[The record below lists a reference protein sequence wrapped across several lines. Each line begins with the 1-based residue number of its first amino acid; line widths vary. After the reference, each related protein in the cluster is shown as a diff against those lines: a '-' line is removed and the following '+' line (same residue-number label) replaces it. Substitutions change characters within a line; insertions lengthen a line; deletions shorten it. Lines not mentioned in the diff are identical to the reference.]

1 MKGSIVYKVHSQE
14 WVLKYNSIVNHVKM
28 NIEHTLNPEDI
39 TPEIKSK
46 YKLKN
51 GVPLGVEFEYAEL
64 EPGHPIDI
72 TIISVEGDFTWSDI
86 FKRYHDTYRSHFQ
99 SFEQWL
105 EVNYYVP
112 RRRPTM

>member
-1 MKGSIVYKVHSQE
+1 MKGSIVYNDYTQQ
-14 WVLKYNSIVNHVKM
+14 WVLKYNTTINDVKM
-28 NIEHTLNPEDI
+28 VVEHTLNPDDI

-51 GVPLGVEFEYAEL
+51 GVPLGVEFEYNEIEANQ
-64 EPGHPIDI
+64 IFDI
-72 TIISVEGDFTWSDI
+72 NIISVEGDFTWSDI
-86 FKRYHDTYRSHFQ
+86 FKRYHDTYRNHFQ